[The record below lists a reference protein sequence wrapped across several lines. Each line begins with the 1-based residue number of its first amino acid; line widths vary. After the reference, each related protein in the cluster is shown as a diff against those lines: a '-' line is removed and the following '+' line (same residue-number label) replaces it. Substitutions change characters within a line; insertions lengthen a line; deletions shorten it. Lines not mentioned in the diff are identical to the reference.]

1 MKNIII
7 KKTRSALIAT
17 ALAMPN
23 LAYSATFFD
32 DFSTDTS
39 ADYIYA
45 STFGKDTAEWNV
57 SGGTLNMPETG
68 GLATTANLFYDTATF
83 GIGETVSVDISGP
96 DDVYLSVSTTTRA
109 ANDTGQD
116 GVRFNWMSNGQFRAR
131 SYTNGSETNT
141 NFHSSFVVGSPSSLT
156 LYLTRETDNT
166 YSAAFAFDSGSGSVL
181 TQLNT
186 TGGTEKQIFNAGDT
200 GNGDLFIGVETYNPG
215 ERNFDNL
222 TVTAVPEPSAAALIG
237 LGGIALILRRRK

>member
-39 ADYIYA
+39 ADYIYM
-45 STFGKDTAEWNV
+45 STFGEDTATWNV
-57 SGGTLNMPETG
+57 SGGTLNMPVKG

-109 ANDTGQD
+109 ANATGQD
-116 GVRFNWMSNGQFRAR
+116 GVRFNWMPNGQFSAR
-131 SYTNGSETNT
+131 GYTNGSATT
-141 NFHSSFVVGSPSSLT
+141 TLSFDSSFVVGGPSSLT

-166 YSAAFAFDSGSGSVL
+166 YSAAFDSGSGL

-186 TGGTEKQIFNAGDT
+186 TGGTEKQIFNAGAT
-200 GNGDLFIGVETYNPG
+200 GNGDLFIGVETYNTG
-215 ERNFDNL
+215 VRNFDNF